1 MKNLYIYIEFSLVLL
16 IFIRVFWEVNRNDKH
31 FDFRFLEV
39 FLFYVIIFL
48 NDVFICLK
56 LDNRFAFYFIHC
68 SFPVALSAVV
78 LKKHFNVSFFMFLG
92 VLVILNNLLLNYGF
106 IILSYLFLFF
116 IMSNRIYKFS
126 MMSKN
131 FREKIP
137 VYVSILAVLII
148 SHLIFLMSIVKVDWH
163 ASRPLD
169 YFLFLTQFIF
179 LSSIII
185 GHVHLRRFIVD

>member
-1 MKNLYIYIEFSLVLL
+1 MRNLYHCFEFSLILL
-16 IFIRVFWEVNRNDKH
+16 ILFRIFWEVNRNDKH

-39 FLFYVIIFL
+39 FLYYLIIFL
-48 NDVFICLK
+48 NYVFFWLK
-56 LDNRFAFYFIHC
+56 LDNRFAFYFVHC
-68 SFPVALSAVV
+68 CFPVALSAVV
-78 LKKHFNVSFFMFLG
+78 VKKHVDVSFFLFLG
-92 VLVILNNLLLNYGF
+92 VLIILNNLLLNYGF